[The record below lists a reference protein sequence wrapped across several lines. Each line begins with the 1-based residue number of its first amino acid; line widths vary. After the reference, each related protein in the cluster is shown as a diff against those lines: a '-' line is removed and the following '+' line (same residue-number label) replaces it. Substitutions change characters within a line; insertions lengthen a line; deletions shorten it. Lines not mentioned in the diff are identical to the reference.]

1 MHNHE
6 KKGRKPPI
14 MKQKLKQCRKMN
26 LSSHKNQSTQV
37 MHGLR
42 TMKKKK
48 KLTSYEEESETVFLA
63 ELRYRLAKVF
73 YGLKVIS
80 KQS

>member
-1 MHNHE
+1 M
-6 KKGRKPPI
+6 KKGRKPPM

-26 LSSHKNQSTQV
+26 PSSHKYQSTQV

-42 TMKKKK
+42 TMKKGRKRP
-48 KLTSYEEESETVFLA
+48 LISETVFSA

-73 YGLKVIS
+73 YGLKVTS